1 MLQEP
6 PVDRVDVATTG
17 IPPRGRRFS
26 VNRSL
31 SFLMATVLTLTL
43 LAWVLQGV
51 SWPAVGQALGRA
63 NWGWLGLGS
72 LAYLV
77 SCSWRALRWG
87 TLLGASG
94 PAGTFLMRLEAIYL
108 SYAGNHVLPA
118 HGGELL
124 RSAYLA
130 QQSARRS
137 ATPASAVPVE
147 AAIGSIVAEKLLDVG
162 MVCLMVMS
170 AVQLTDLPREAMV
183 RQLHLD
189 WVMAGVMGLWLVC
202 LVGARWPDR
211 AARLVGKIMGR
222 LGLGQWRPWVEQ
234 RVCQLLGGLSALQN
248 LGRSG
253 TAIVQSLLVW
263 GFNALTYWFGLVA
276 FGVTAPGFAGGV
288 LTEGLTALAIALPS
302 APGYVGPY
310 EAGIRFA
317 LAPYN
322 IPIETVIAYILAM
335 RLIMSVM
342 APLIGG
348 VVALRMGWLWGQK
361 PSAASAADPL
371 D

>member
-1 MLQEP
+1 
-6 PVDRVDVATTG
+6 
-17 IPPRGRRFS
+17 
-26 VNRSL
+26 
-31 SFLMATVLTLTL
+31 MALTVTL
-43 LAWVLQGV
+43 LGWVLQGV
-51 SWPAVGQALGRA
+51 SWPAVGQSLSRA

-77 SCSWRALRWG
+77 SCSWRSLRWG

-94 PAGTFLMRLEAIYL
+94 PAGTFVMRLEAIFL

-118 HGGELL
+118 HGGEFL

-130 QQSARRS
+130 KQSARRS
-137 ATPASAVPVE
+137 ADRAVPVE

-170 AVQLTDLPREAMV
+170 AVQLTNLPPDAAV

-189 WVMAGVMGLWLVC
+189 WVMAGVMGIWLVC
-202 LVGARWPDR
+202 LGGARWPDR

-222 LGLGQWRPWVEQ
+222 LGLGRWRHWVEQ
-234 RVCQLLGGLSALQN
+234 RICQLLGGLSALQQP
-248 LGRSG
+248 GSSSI
-253 TAIVQSLLVW
+253 AIGQSLLVW

-361 PSAASAADPL
+361 PGAAQSVGQL

>member
-6 PVDRVDVATTG
+6 PLRRASDAQMKSKV
-17 IPPRGRRFS
+17 RRFS
-26 VNRSL
+26 VRRGL
-31 SFLMATVLTLTL
+31 SFLVATGLTLVL
-43 LAWVLQGV
+43 LGWVLQGV
-51 SWPAVGQALGRA
+51 SWSAVGRVLSRA
-63 NWGWLGLGS
+63 NWGWLGLAS
-72 LAYLV
+72 LAYAV
-77 SCSWRALRWG
+77 SCSWRSLRWG
-87 TLLGASG
+87 TLLSASG

-118 HGGELL
+118 HGGEFL

-130 QQSARRS
+130 KKSA
-137 ATPASAVPVE
+137 ASTDAAVPVE

-162 MVCLMVMS
+162 MVCLMVMA
-170 AVQLTDLPREAMV
+170 AVHWIDLPADAAV

-189 WVMAGVMGLWLVC
+189 WVMAGVMGIWLVC
-202 LVGARWPDR
+202 MVGARWPDQ
-211 AARLVGKIMGR
+211 AAQLVGKL
-222 LGLGQWRPWVEQ
+222 LGLVGLGRARPWVEA
-234 RVCQLLGGLSALQN
+234 RIRHLLGGLSALQN
-248 LGRSG
+248 PGRSA
-253 TAIVQSLLVW
+253 TAIGQSLLVW
-263 GFNALTYWFGLVA
+263 GFNAVTYWLGLVA

-310 EAGIRFA
+310 EAGVRFA

-348 VVALRMGWLWGQK
+348 IVALRMGWLWGQK
-361 PSAASAADPL
+361 PRADQPKVVTE
-371 D
+371 